1 MNSVQTENLIR
12 RQDCLLPVYLF
23 PVSLPQQRK
32 RKLEDLNAENVVQI
46 NKGVNAEKVLVVAEE
61 EVAVAEEEVAVAE
74 LASGSIVVKLFRN
87 VDGGIRT
94 HARRLVPKTSALDHS
109 ATSTNYLFRFLT
121 RIGLLPSPQ

>member
-61 EVAVAEEEVAVAE
+61 EVAVAE